1 VFSYFETSH
10 YEKEVSPLI
19 FQQIQAGGDRNFGYL
34 IGDEDSKLAAVVD
47 VSYLPEEFIIIASQ
61 HKLKIVYVIST
72 HDHGDHTYG
81 NAEIKERVGAKIVM
95 YKLAPDKADILV
107 DDGDVLKLGELEL
120 KIIYT
125 PGHTLDCICI
135 LVDNKLLTGDTLFVG
150 KVGGTNNDKFA
161 RIEYDSLLEKLMTLD
176 DSIEVYPG
184 HDYGIAPTSTIGNER
199 ETNPFLL
206 RKDFKE
212 FKWLK
217 DNWAAYKLEHGIK

>member
-1 VFSYFETSH
+1 
-10 YEKEVSPLI
+10 LI

-34 IGDEDSKLAAVVD
+34 IGDDDSKLAAVVD

-81 NAEIKERVGAKIVM
+81 NAEIKERIGAKIVM
-95 YKLAPDKADILV
+95 HKLAPDKADILV

-120 KIIYT
+120 KVIHT

-150 KVGGTNNDKFA
+150 KVGGTNTDDFA
-161 RIEYDSLLEKLMTLD
+161 RIEYDSLLDKLMTLD

-184 HDYGIAPTSTIGNER
+184 HDYGVAPTSTIGNER

-206 RKDFKE
+206 RKDFKD